1 MSPTVVWSYCL
12 EVSKSQKE
20 MGQGGRNGLTQSSG
34 VTELS
39 GKSWESGEPAFTG
52 QSIEKGELLD
62 GTLCDAFPKSILLD
76 IRKPMQGIK
85 SPKAKETTERI

>member
-20 MGQGGRNGLTQSSG
+20 TGWRGRNGLTQSSG

-39 GKSWESGEPAFTG
+39 GKSWESGEPEFTE

-62 GTLCDAFPKSILLD
+62 GTLCDAFPKSIPLD
-76 IRKPMQGIK
+76 IRKLMQGIK
-85 SPKAKETTERI
+85 SPKAKETTKRI